1 MINNNSEDAMIRLL
15 AHLWVAIPVVLL
27 IIAYWALS
35 GKKKT
40 GIDVIDDI
48 LDQWIK
54 PANLINDD
62 FF

>member
-48 LDQWIK
+48 LDQ
-54 PANLINDD
+54 
-62 FF
+62 